1 MLMSKIRNIPFL
13 SHSENNF
20 HSKHL
25 SESTLHLNNLGI
37 KVFAEIF
44 SRFLVKLNCF
54 QQRKT
59 NLNTSTS
66 LVSDLITKVMTV

>member
-44 SRFLVKLNCF
+44 FQLNCF

>member
-1 MLMSKIRNIPFL
+1 MSKIRNIPFL

-20 HSKHL
+20 QSKHL

-54 QQRKT
+54 QQRKA